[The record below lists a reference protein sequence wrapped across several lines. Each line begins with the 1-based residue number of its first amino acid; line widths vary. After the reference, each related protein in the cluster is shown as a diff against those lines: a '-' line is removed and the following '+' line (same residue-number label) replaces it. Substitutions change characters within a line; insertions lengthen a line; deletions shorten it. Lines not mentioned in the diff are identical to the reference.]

1 MFKPFDTIEVSFPNL
16 NFHNSNEVPEL
27 FRGTLLYCEKSRN
40 TIGLYDNLFMNI
52 KELGQLHRNFEFW
65 SYLGY
70 NAKINTT
77 RLVLTEKIDF
87 GLIKSYNDLPV
98 DIG

>member
-1 MFKPFDTIEVSFPNL
+1 MFKQFDTIEVSFPK
-16 NFHNSNEVPEL
+16 SNEAPGL
-27 FRGTLLYCEKSRN
+27 FRGTLLHCEKSRN
-40 TIGLYDNLFMNI
+40 IIGLYDNLFMNI
-52 KELGQLHRNFEFW
+52 KEFGQLHRNFDFW
-65 SYLGY
+65 SYLGS

-98 DIG
+98 DIE